1 MCDLEQLLKL
11 VCEYAPLEISHKA
24 IEQGDY
30 DNSGIIVKS
39 KKEVKKVLFSL
50 DLSIESVK
58 KGIELGVDTIITHH
72 PAIYNP
78 IKTLDVEGQNAE
90 LLLAIKSNMN
100 VISMH
105 LNLDMAKLGIDHYL
119 AIGLGAD
126 DYEILSYIDDG
137 VGYGREFGLECDVK
151 ALLERAIAVFGSE
164 KIVLYGEGK
173 VKRVASFCGSGGSHA
188 EEAIKSGKT
197 SADLIVT
204 SDLPHHLLK
213 EIIERG
219 KKVMIIP
226 HYVSEQFGFKKFYEF
241 VKGDIEPDIT
251 AYYFLDKRFM

>member
-1 MCDLEQLLKL
+1 MCDLEQLFK
-11 VCEYAPLEISHKA
+11 VACEYAPIEISHKA

-30 DNSGIIVKS
+30 DNSGIIVNS

-78 IKTLDVEGQNAE
+78 IKNLDIDGQNRE

-119 AIGLGAD
+119 AVGLGAD
-126 DYEILSYIDDG
+126 KYDVLSFVADG
-137 VGYGREFGLECDVK
+137 VGYGREFELKSDAK
-151 ALLERAIAVFGSE
+151 ALLERAIAVFGSD
-164 KIVLYGEGK
+164 KIVLYGEGEVQK
-173 VKRVASFCGSGGSHA
+173 VASFCGSGGSHA
-188 EEAIKSGKT
+188 ESAVRTGQT
-197 SADLIVT
+197 DADLIVT
-204 SDLPHHLLK
+204 SDIQHHVLK
-213 EIIERG
+213 ELIERG

-226 HYVSEQFGFKKFYEF
+226 HYVSEQFGFEKFYEF
-241 VKGDIEPDIT
+241 VKGRLEPNMT